1 MMDAAYT
8 APPELDRLKQ
18 RALVVGVV
26 ALALTAV
33 GAVITYFRPDHDMAP
48 FFRSYLLGY
57 VYWIGISL
65 GCFAILMIQHL
76 ATGAWGIVIRRILE
90 AATRTFP
97 LTLVLFVPLAAALFF
112 SHLYAWTDANA
123 IAHDE
128 VIRDKQKYLNAWF
141 FI

>member
-8 APPELDRLKQ
+8 APPELDRIK
-18 RALVVGVV
+18 RPALIVGVV

-33 GAVITYFRPDHDMAP
+33 GAVFDKDQ
-48 FFRSYLLGY
+48 FFRSYLLAY

-76 ATGAWGIVIRRILE
+76 SGGAWGIVIRRILE

-97 LTLVLFVPLAAALFF
+97 LGLALFIPLAFGLN
-112 SHLYAWTDANA
+112 SLYSW
-123 IAHDE
+123 
-128 VIRDKQKYLNAWF
+128 
-141 FI
+141 